1 MSMSCMRGETGLDID
16 NAQQRCVMCQRCR
29 LHYTFLNVM
38 KMINTWVVISFF
50 AGMLAGSLSPVVVYS
65 AETETTPKTQQAKAM
80 SLLPAIVMETKE
92 NPDAAII
99 WLHGLGADGND
110 FAPIVPELSLPNN
123 LAIRF
128 IFPHAPSLPVTI
140 NGGFVMPAWYDILD
154 MQIDR
159 RVDIQQL
166 MMSAKAIEAFVENE
180 LNQGIKSERIL
191 LAGFSQ
197 GGAVA
202 YQVALSYPQSLGGLL
217 AMSTYFATADSIE
230 LNSANSGINIEI
242 HHGLYDPVVPEN
254 LGEKA
259 YNVLKEKGYQ
269 THYQTYPME
278 HSICAE
284 QIGDISRWIQE
295 RLR

>member
-1 MSMSCMRGETGLDID
+1 
-16 NAQQRCVMCQRCR
+16 
-29 LHYTFLNVM
+29 M
-38 KMINTWVVISFF
+38 KMIKTLVVISFF
-50 AGMLAGSLSPVVVYS
+50 AGMLVGSSGPVLVYS

-80 SLLPAIVMETKE
+80 SLLPAIVMETKVE
-92 NPDAAII
+92 PDAAII

-110 FAPIVPELSLPNN
+110 FAPIVPELRLPDN

-166 MMSAKAIEAFVENE
+166 MMSAKAIEAFIENE
-180 LNQGIKSERIL
+180 LNQGIESERIL

-230 LNSANSGINIEI
+230 LNPANSDINIEI
-242 HHGLYDPVVPEN
+242 QHGTYDPVVPEN

-259 YNVLKEKGYQ
+259 YNILKEKGYQ
-269 THYQTYPME
+269 TNYRTYPME
-278 HSICAE
+278 HSVCAE